1 MIFTSIEF
9 VIFFIIVLSIF
20 WALRG
25 RLFAQNTLILAASYF
40 FYGYWDIRFLYLIVI
55 STVVDY
61 FCAQMIDNGNID
73 KKNQLKG
80 ASFLIGCTLLF
91 VVLPTDM
98 VLGNTAQAFS
108 ISTWLNEVIHNQLGL
123 HVLAASIAILLLAK
137 VLYPK
142 LTKLA
147 PAVRAK
153 LFVTVSMV
161 TNLSILGF
169 FKYFNFFADSF
180 SAMSSNLFGVTP
192 ASYTLDIILPVGIS
206 FYTFQTMSYT
216 IDVYR
221 KHISASTKLVD
232 FAAFVSFFPQLV
244 AGPIERGKHLLP
256 QFQVART
263 VPSTAQIREG
273 IWLIGWGFFKKMVI
287 ADNVAK
293 ITNSTFSAYDSA
305 NFAAATTDG
314 GTLYVAVLAFAIQI
328 YCDFSGY
335 TDIAR
340 GTAKLFGFD
349 LMLNFKLPYFAAD
362 PSSFWNRW
370 HISLSSWLRDYLYI
384 PLGGN
389 RGGNVK
395 TYRNLTLTMLLGGLW
410 HGAAWNFIIWGAY
423 HGLLLSVYRALGINT
438 EREGYP
444 KLKRI
449 LMTIF
454 FFQLTCLG
462 WLIFRAQNIETI
474 GIVFSNIVFNPVFTA
489 QTWSDLCTLFYYS
502 WFLIFFQFIQLALK
516 TLNPMAK
523 FHWFIRFNIWIY
535 IGMSIMVLA
544 AKGEQEFIYFA
555 F

>member
-9 VIFFIIVLSIF
+9 VIFFLVVLCSF
-20 WALRG
+20 WALKG
-25 RLFAQNTLILAASYF
+25 RLFAQNALILAASYF
-40 FYGYWDIRFLYLIVI
+40 FYGYWDVRFLYLIVI

-61 FCAQMIDNGNID
+61 FCAQMIDKGNIES
-73 KKNQLKG
+73 KNQLKG
-80 ASFLIGCTLLF
+80 ASFLIACTLLF
-91 VVLPTDM
+91 VLLPTDI
-98 VLGNTAQAFS
+98 VIGNTTQAFS
-108 ISTWLNEVIHNQLGL
+108 LSIWFDEVIHNQLGL
-123 HVLAASIAILLLAK
+123 SVLAASVAILLLAK

-142 LTKLA
+142 LKELKPT
-147 PAVRAK
+147 VRAK

-180 SAMSSNLFGVTP
+180 SAMSTNLFGVTP

-221 KHISASTKLVD
+221 KHIASSTKLVD

-256 QFQVART
+256 QFQIART
-263 VPSTAQIREG
+263 APSSAQIREG
-273 IWLIGWGFFKKMVI
+273 LWLIGWGFFKKMVI

-293 ITNSTFSAYDSA
+293 ITNSTFAAYDSA

-389 RGGNVK
+389 RGGNLK
-395 TYRNLTLTMLLGGLW
+395 TYRNLSLTMLLGGLW

-423 HGLLLSVYRALGINT
+423 HGLLLSIYRALGINT
-438 EREGYP
+438 ERDGYP
-444 KLKRI
+444 IVKRV

-474 GIVFSNIVFNPVFTA
+474 GIVFSNIIFNPVVTA
-489 QTWSDLCTLFYYS
+489 HTWSDLCTLFYYS
-502 WFLIFFQFIQLALK
+502 WFLILFQFIQLALK

-523 FHWFIRFNIWIY
+523 FHWFIRFNVWIY

>member
-1 MIFTSIEF
+1 
-9 VIFFIIVLSIF
+9 
-20 WALRG
+20 
-25 RLFAQNTLILAASYF
+25 
-40 FYGYWDIRFLYLIVI
+40 
-55 STVVDY
+55 
-61 FCAQMIDNGNID
+61 
-73 KKNQLKG
+73 
-80 ASFLIGCTLLF
+80 
-91 VVLPTDM
+91 
-98 VLGNTAQAFS
+98 
-108 ISTWLNEVIHNQLGL
+108 
-123 HVLAASIAILLLAK
+123 
-137 VLYPK
+137 
-142 LTKLA
+142 
-147 PAVRAK
+147 
-153 LFVTVSMV
+153 
-161 TNLSILGF
+161 
-169 FKYFNFFADSF
+169 
-180 SAMSSNLFGVTP
+180 
-192 ASYTLDIILPVGIS
+192 
-206 FYTFQTMSYT
+206 
-216 IDVYR
+216 
-221 KHISASTKLVD
+221 
-232 FAAFVSFFPQLV
+232 
-244 AGPIERGKHLLP
+244 
-256 QFQVART
+256 
-263 VPSTAQIREG
+263 
-273 IWLIGWGFFKKMVI
+273 MVI

-293 ITNSTFSAYDSA
+293 ITNSTFAAYDSA

-502 WFLIFFQFIQLALK
+502 WFLILFQFIQLALK